1 MIANMERVSTSTLY
15 LIPGIG
21 LPPIDLRTWSNR
33 RGRPS
38 DKPLMRLGDQKENT
52 TNFRKARTM
61 FQASILT
68 ATHEFPCFF
77 FETSDE
83 YPIVEI
89 LSERNEAL
97 LFHRHH
103 FPFASA
109 HRTVA
114 TEHMTF
120 FCPLFLSL
128 LFPRH
133 FICMHRTAFQRE
145 PSQRILRIFID

>member
-1 MIANMERVSTSTLY
+1 MDRVSTSTLY

-77 FETSDE
+77 RNVRRKNTPLSRFYQKETR
-83 YPIVEI
+83 
-89 LSERNEAL
+89 LCF
-97 LFHRHH
+97 FHRHN
-103 FPFASA
+103 FSFCIGASHCHDSA
-109 HRTVA
+109 YD
-114 TEHMTF
+114 
-120 FCPLFLSL
+120 FLSSSL
-128 LFPRH
+128 PLVTISSSLHLHASHGVP
-133 FICMHRTAFQRE
+133 A
-145 PSQRILRIFID
+145 RIIAENPADLC

>member
-1 MIANMERVSTSTLY
+1 MDRVSTSTLY

-38 DKPLMRLGDQKENT
+38 DKPLMRLGDQKENN

-61 FQASILT
+61 FQASVLT

-77 FETSDE
+77 RNVRRKNTPLSRFYQKEMRLRFF
-83 YPIVEI
+83 IVI
-89 LSERNEAL
+89 ISL
-97 LFHRHH
+97 
-103 FPFASA
+103 FASA
-109 HRTVA
+109 HRTV
-114 TEHMTF
+114 TTVHMTF
-120 FCPLFLSL
+120 FRPLFLSL

-145 PSQRILRIFID
+145 SSQRILRIFID